1 MAENEST
8 ESEDEQS
15 GSSTTHSG
23 TSASETYTGDDS
35 DETVDMGGGEDEAD
49 GGGGNN
55 VILGGSG
62 DDTLT
67 SSGDFDIVMG
77 GAGDDTITVTGG
89 SGGVFMGGTGDDT
102 ITGGAGV
109 DVLMGDEGDD
119 TLSGGGGDDALM
131 GGSGN
136 DILTGGTGADTF
148 WFWEGHGHDIITD
161 FDTSRDKMDLVLF
174 STSISWDEL
183 STKFQE
189 GNEGSTVIDL
199 SEWGGGTITLQGV
212 SPSQLTAD
220 MFRLHVTGGAGDD
233 RIYGTRDDDTM
244 TGGGGADTFV
254 FDQRS
259 GDDTITDFD
268 TADDRID
275 LTQFETS
282 ITWTELSAEISATQD
297 GSGTVIDLSEWG
309 GGTVTLEG
317 VAPGD
322 LTADMFDLPDGVET
336 GITGT
341 GDASDNVIEGGAGD
355 DEFYG
360 LEGDDT
366 LDGGAGD
373 DALFGGEGNDTL
385 IGGADDDTLTGG
397 EGDDTLTGGEGDDIL
412 TGGEGDDTL
421 TGGEGDDAFVYAAGH
436 GNDTITDF
444 TDGEDTI
451 DLSAFSGISG
461 FSDLT
466 ATQVEDGVQID
477 LSDYGGGTITLQN
490 FTLSDLDATDFT
502 FHDDGQQDGI

>member
-1 MAENEST
+1 MAENENT
-8 ESEDEQS
+8 ETEDEQS
-15 GSSTTHSG
+15 ESPTVHSG

-35 DETVDMGGGEDEAD
+35 DEKVDMGGGEDEAD
-49 GGGGNN
+49 GSGGNN

-67 SSGDFDIVMG
+67 SSGNFDIVMG

-89 SGGVFMGGTGDDT
+89 SGGLFMGGTGDDN

-119 TLSGGGGDDALM
+119 TLDGGGGNDALM

-136 DILTGGTGADTF
+136 DMLTGGTGADSF
-148 WFWEGHGHDIITD
+148 WFWDGHGHDIITD
-161 FDTSRDKMDLVLF
+161 FDTSQDKIDLRLF

-189 GNEGSTVIDL
+189 GNEASTVIDL

-212 SPSQLTAD
+212 SPSQLTAG
-220 MFRLHVTGGAGDD
+220 MFLLHVTGGPGDD
-233 RIYGTRDDDTM
+233 DLYGTRDDDTM

-254 FDQRS
+254 FDERS

-268 TADDRID
+268 PDNDRID
-275 LTQFETS
+275 LSQFETA
-282 ITWTELSAEISATQD
+282 ITWTELSAGISATQD
-297 GSGTVIDLSEWG
+297 GSDTVIDLSEWG

-336 GITGT
+336 GMTGT
-341 GDASDNVIEGGAGD
+341 GDASDNVIKGGAGD

-373 DALFGGEGNDTL
+373 DTLFGGEDDDTL
-385 IGGADDDTLTGG
+385 SGGEDDDRLVGGEGEDTLTGG
-397 EGDDTLTGGEGDDIL
+397 S
-412 TGGEGDDTL
+412 GDDTL
-421 TGGEGDDAFVYAAGH
+421 TGGEGDDAFVFSEGH
-436 GNDTITDF
+436 GDDTITDF

-451 DLSAFSGISG
+451 DLSAFTDITQFG
-461 FSDLT
+461 DLA
-466 ATQVEDGVQID
+466 ATQVGSDVQID

-490 FTLSDLDATDFT
+490 FTLSDLGAADFV
-502 FHDDGQQDGI
+502 FYDDVQQDAM